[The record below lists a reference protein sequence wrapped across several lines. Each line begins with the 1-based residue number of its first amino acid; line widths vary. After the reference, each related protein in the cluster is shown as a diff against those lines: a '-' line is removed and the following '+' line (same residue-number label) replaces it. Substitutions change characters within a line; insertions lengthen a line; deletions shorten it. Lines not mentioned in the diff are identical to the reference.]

1 MNRILAWFSLILLF
15 VLAACGPAVAPTAL
29 QQAAPTNAPA
39 EAPSAVPT
47 TAPTT
52 APASVATTTPAAP
65 TPAAAAFPLTITD
78 SNDRK
83 VTIAALPLKIVSL
96 SPSDTE
102 IVYAL
107 GQGAKL
113 VAVDQFSDYPAEAK
127 SVLNIGGSRGNFNF
141 EKIVA
146 LTPDLVL
153 AAGPTSAD
161 TIKKLEDLK
170 LTVVVISS
178 KKTTLDSIL
187 SDIRLVGSI
196 LGAPA
201 KAHKLTESMQQRLDT
216 LKTKL
221 ATAKSKPK
229 VYWELDGTNTAK
241 PYTVGAGNF
250 VHDLITFAGGENVF
264 AGLTAPFPQVGAE
277 TVVAANPEVIIL
289 SDAAYGISPDSVKA
303 RSGWDAISAVKSG
316 KVFPIDDSLISRPGP
331 RIVEGLEATARL
343 IHPELF
349 P

>member
-1 MNRILAWFSLILLF
+1 MKRRFAWLCITLLL
-15 VLAACGPAVAPTAL
+15 VLAACGPAGAPTPAP
-29 QQAAPTNAPA
+29 AATPMNAPA
-39 EAPSAVPT
+39 A
-47 TAPTT
+47 APTT
-52 APASVATTTPAAP
+52 APAIAPTNTPAAVP
-65 TPAAAAFPLTITD
+65 TSIPTAAYPLTITD

-83 VTIAALPLKIVSL
+83 VTIAAQPQKIVSL

-113 VAVDQFSDYPAEAK
+113 VAVDQFSDYPPEAK

-146 LTPDLVL
+146 LAPDLVL
-153 AAGPTSAD
+153 AAGPTAAD

-178 KKTTLDSIL
+178 RKTTLDSIMG
-187 SDIRLVGSI
+187 DIKLAGSI
-196 LGAPA
+196 LGVPA
-201 KAHKLTESMQQRLDT
+201 QARQLTEAMQQRLDV
-216 LKTKL
+216 LKTRV
-221 ATAKSKPK
+221 AAAKARPR
-229 VYWELDGTNTAK
+229 VYWELDGTNASK

-250 VHDLITFAGGENVF
+250 VHDLITLAGGENVF
-264 AGLTAPFPQVGAE
+264 SGLSASFSQVGAE

-289 SDAAYGISPDSVKA
+289 SDAAYGISPESVKA
-303 RSGWDAISAVKSG
+303 RSGWDVISAVKNG
-316 KVFPIDDSLISRPGP
+316 KVFPIDDNLVSRPGP
-331 RIVEGLEATARL
+331 RIVEGLEAAARL